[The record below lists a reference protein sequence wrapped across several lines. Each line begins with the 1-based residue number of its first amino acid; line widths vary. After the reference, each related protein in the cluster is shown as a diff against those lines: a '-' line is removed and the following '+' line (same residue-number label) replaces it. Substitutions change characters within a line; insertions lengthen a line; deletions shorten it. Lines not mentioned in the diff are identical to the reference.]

1 MARPRMSVL
10 KTAALL
16 AAMAGALPAL
26 AAEKKLV
33 ILDDDLDGFAPAQV
47 MALQAPDVQVLGLT
61 TVSGNA
67 WATDATAHAR
77 RMLEITGHPEVPAV
91 PGAIYPLV
99 NTEAETERWEALY
112 GKLVWKGA
120 WMKHWVENNFQ
131 ADPQYHG
138 PEVVPDR
145 KLGNPSVVKA
155 SGELAAT
162 FMIRMVHAHPG
173 QVSIIA
179 TGPLTNLALAQRL
192 DPQFA
197 TLAKELVYMGGSL
210 EPKQT
215 RDSDAARQFARE
227 FVNTP
232 RREFNIRFDP
242 EAASIVMR
250 APWKK
255 IVMVPV
261 DPSTATE
268 VTPALLSKMRAAN
281 TPIAKALASRQ
292 TGFPLWD
299 ELAVAV
305 WLDPSLITASD
316 ALMVDTNIDHGA
328 GYGDILSWSPLYAPG
343 LGEQRETVVRQIDVP
358 RFEAL
363 MSQLLTRPQPR
374 AVGVPVP

>member
-1 MARPRMSVL
+1 
-10 KTAALL
+10 
-16 AAMAGALPAL
+16 
-26 AAEKKLV
+26 
-33 ILDDDLDGFAPAQV
+33 

-67 WATDATAHAR
+67 WATQATAHAR
-77 RMLEITGHPEVPAV
+77 RMLEITGHPEVPV
-91 PGAIYPLV
+91 VQGAIDPLV
-99 NTEAETERWEALY
+99 NTEAQTERWEALY
-112 GKLVWKGA
+112 GKLVWKGV
-120 WMKHWVENNFQ
+120 WMRHWVEDNFQ
-131 ADPQYHG
+131 ADPDYHG
-138 PEVVPDR
+138 PEVVRDL

-155 SGELAAT
+155 SDEPAAL
-162 FMIRMVHAHPG
+162 FLVRMVRACPG
-173 QVSIIA
+173 QVTIIA

-197 TLAKELVYMGGSL
+197 SLAKELVYMGGSL
-210 EPKQT
+210 EPRQT
-215 RDSDAARQFARE
+215 RDSEAARQFARE

-268 VTPALLSKMRAAN
+268 VTPALLARMRAAD
-281 TPIAKALASRQ
+281 TPIARALASRQ

-305 WLDPSLITASD
+305 WLDPSLITQSD
-316 ALMVDTNIDHGA
+316 ELMVDTNLDRGA
-328 GYGDILSWSPLYAPG
+328 GYGDILSWSPPYAPG
-343 LGEQRETVVRQIDVP
+343 LGERRQTVVRSVDVP

-363 MSQLLTRPQPR
+363 MARLLTRPQPR
-374 AVGVPVP
+374 AVGAAVP

>member
-1 MARPRMSVL
+1 MSRLARAL
-10 KTAALL
+10 AHGALL
-16 AAMAGALPAL
+16 LSLAVSASAWAGQ
-26 AAEKKLV
+26 KQLV

-67 WATDATAHAR
+67 WATQATAHAR
-77 RMLEITGHPEVPAV
+77 RMLEITGHPEVPV
-91 PGAIYPLV
+91 VQGAIDPLV
-99 NTEAETERWEALY
+99 NTEAQTERWEALY
-112 GKLVWKGA
+112 GKLVWKGV
-120 WMKHWVENNFQ
+120 WMRHWVEDNFQ
-131 ADPQYHG
+131 ADPDYHG
-138 PEVVPDR
+138 PEVVRDL

-155 SGELAAT
+155 SDEPAAL
-162 FMIRMVHAHPG
+162 FLLRMVRAYPG
-173 QVSIIA
+173 QVTIIA

-197 TLAKELVYMGGSL
+197 SLAKELVYMGGSL

-215 RDSDAARQFARE
+215 RDSEAARQFARE

-255 IVMVPV
+255 ILMVPV

-268 VTPALLSKMRAAN
+268 VTPALLARMRAAD
-281 TPIAKALASRQ
+281 TPIARALASRQ

-305 WLDPSLITASD
+305 WLDPSLITQSD
-316 ALMVDTNIDHGA
+316 ELMVDTNLDRGA
-328 GYGDILSWSPLYAPG
+328 GYGDILSWSPPYAPG
-343 LGEQRETVVRQIDVP
+343 LDERRQTVVRSVDVP

-363 MSQLLTRPQPR
+363 MARLLTRPQPR
-374 AVGVPVP
+374 AVGAAVP

>member
-1 MARPRMSVL
+1 MGRPHG
-10 KTAALL
+10 LL
-16 AAMAGALPAL
+16 AGAVLLLSMLATLPAQ
-26 AAEKKLV
+26 AGDKQLV

-61 TVSGNA
+61 TVSGNV
-67 WATDATAHAR
+67 WANEATAHAR

-91 PGAIYPLV
+91 QGAIDPLV
-99 NTEAETERWEALY
+99 NTETETERWEALY

-120 WMKHWVENNFQ
+120 WMKHWVEPNFQ
-131 ADPQYHG
+131 GDPAYHG
-138 PEVVPDR
+138 PDVVPDL

-155 SGELAAT
+155 AAEPAAM
-162 FMIRMVHAHPG
+162 FLLRMVHAHPG
-173 QVSIIA
+173 QITIIA

-197 TLAKELVYMGGSL
+197 SLAKQLVYMGGSL
-210 EPKQT
+210 EPRQA
-215 RDSDAARQFARE
+215 RDSAAARQFARE

-268 VTPALLSKMRAAN
+268 VTPELLARMRDAK
-281 TPIAKALASRQ
+281 TPIAKALASRA

-305 WLDPSLITASD
+305 WLDPSLITESEQ
-316 ALMVDTNIDHGA
+316 LMVDTNIDHGP
-328 GYGDILSWSPLYAPG
+328 GYGDILSWSPPYAPG
-343 LGEQRETVVRQIDVP
+343 LGEQRQTVVRQIDVP

-363 MSQLLTRPQPR
+363 MARLLTRPQPP
-374 AVGVPVP
+374 AVGAAVP